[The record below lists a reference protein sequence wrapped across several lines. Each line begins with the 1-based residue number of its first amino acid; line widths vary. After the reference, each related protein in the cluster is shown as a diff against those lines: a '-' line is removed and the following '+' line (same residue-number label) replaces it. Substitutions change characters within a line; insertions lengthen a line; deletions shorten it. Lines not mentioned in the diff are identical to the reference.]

1 MRLLLAEDNR
11 DLAGWLARLL
21 RQSNYVVDCVYDGEA
36 ADAALRVQTY
46 ALVILDLA
54 LPRLGGLEVLKRLR
68 RRDAT
73 TPVLILTANDAVSSR
88 ISGLDGGADDYLVKP
103 FDVDELEARVR
114 AQLRRGTNQK
124 APVVALG
131 PLALDTNSREFRLG
145 GAVLAL
151 TPREHAVL
159 ETLILRA
166 NKATAKTL
174 LAESVFGFDDDA
186 NPAAIEIYV
195 HRLRKKLDGSGVEIV
210 TLRGL
215 GYVLRADDAG

>member
-1 MRLLLAEDNR
+1 
-11 DLAGWLARLL
+11 
-21 RQSNYVVDCVYDGEA
+21 
-36 ADAALRVQTY
+36 
-46 ALVILDLA
+46 
-54 LPRLGGLEVLKRLR
+54 
-68 RRDAT
+68 
-73 TPVLILTANDAVSSR
+73 
-88 ISGLDGGADDYLVKP
+88 
-103 FDVDELEARVR
+103 
-114 AQLRRGTNQK
+114 
-124 APVVALG
+124 
-131 PLALDTNSREFRLG
+131 SREFRLG